1 MTTLRVLLIGQT
13 PESVDFSDPTLP
25 PGMSAEIIYAGLAV
39 ALRDMADRGW
49 TVDHCYIEPDESAV
63 PLVER
68 QLAAETYD
76 CVVIGGGVR
85 IPPSNLLLF
94 EALINA
100 IHRGAPK
107 ATIAFNSRPENTA
120 DAAARWL
127 PVQ

>member
-1 MTTLRVLLIGQT
+1 MTMRILLIGQQ

-25 PGMSAEIIYAGLAV
+25 PGMNAEIIYAGLAV
-39 ALRDMADRGW
+39 ALRQMADRGW
-49 TVDHCYIEPDESAV
+49 HVDHCYILPDETAV
-63 PLVER
+63 PEVER
-68 QLAAETYD
+68 QLAAGTYD

-127 PVQ
+127 PGQ

>member
-1 MTTLRVLLIGQT
+1 MKTMRILLIGQQ
-13 PESVDFSDPTLP
+13 PESVDYSDPTLP
-25 PGMSAEIIYAGLAV
+25 PGMNAETIYAGLAV
-39 ALRDMADRGW
+39 ALRQMADRGW
-49 TVDHCYIEPDESAV
+49 TVDHCYIQPDETAV
-63 PLVER
+63 PEVER
-68 QLAAETYD
+68 QLGAETYD

-127 PVQ
+127 PAE